1 MANDNRIIRIK
12 RNRVVSDNANE
23 AREKIIAIEPSL
35 KNGELVINTY
45 EDSNAR
51 NGLANILALKAQDK
65 LFFIDNQVILNKL
78 GIKDDGTVNESV
90 TNSIEK
96 FVEHIVNGAGLE
108 SDGTYLA
115 DSTDNFISGAT
126 SLANADSLLSDE
138 IKNIEDFI
146 GMGEEASGKSVV
158 EKIDEISGKSVTNVE
173 DTATIDFTKE
183 RASDGTQK
191 IKADVKISTENGNI
205 INSKSDGIYT
215 NVDYNSATNAIVI
228 NGVEKPLNAGSIVD
242 SIEYD
247 SATEELVIKYHT
259 SSSAEEKSVKVSLK
273 DLIEE
278 FDFVERD
285 DSHNVQFT
293 MTRNVNGKT
302 TVQADVPSFDCGE
315 Y

>member
-1 MANDNRIIRIK
+1 MANDNRIIQIK
-12 RNRVVSDNANE
+12 RNRTLSRNAND
-23 AREKIIAIEPSL
+23 AKDKIIAIESSL
-35 KNGELVINTY
+35 ENGELVINTY

-51 NGLANILALKAQDK
+51 NGLANVLAIKAKGK

-78 GIKDDGTVNESV
+78 GIKDDGSV
-90 TNSIEK
+90 DDNITDSVEK
-96 FVEHIVNGAGLE
+96 FVERIVNGAGLK

-138 IKNIEDFI
+138 IKEIEDFI
-146 GMGEEASGKSVV
+146 GMGEGASGKSVV
-158 EKIDEISGKSVTNVE
+158 EKIDEISGKSVTDVE
-173 DTATIDFTKE
+173 GTATIDFTKE
-183 RASDGTQK
+183 GASDGTKK
-191 IKADVKISTENGNI
+191 IKASVKISAENGNI

-215 NVDYNSATNAIVI
+215 NVDYNSVTNAIVI
-228 NGVEKPLNAGSIVD
+228 NGTEKPLNAGSIVD

-259 SSSAEEKSVKVSLK
+259 SSSSEAKSVRASLK

-278 FDFVERD
+278 YNFIARD
-285 DSHNVQFT
+285 ENHNVGFT
-293 MTRNVNGKT
+293 ITRNVNGKT